1 MGKIKP
7 LIPSEQLVKRL
18 HLMADA
24 GGMLTRDRIEA
35 IRQAA
40 DRIDMLRQHDRFD
53 TLRIHV
59 QKEGEP
65 DEEH

>member
-7 LIPSEQLVKRL
+7 LISSEQLVKRL

-24 GGMLTRDRIEA
+24 GGMLTKDRIEA

-40 DRIDMLRQHDRFD
+40 DRID
-53 TLRIHV
+53 TLRILEK
-59 QKEGEP
+59 KEGESH
-65 DEEH
+65 EEH

>member
-7 LIPSEQLVKRL
+7 LISSEQLIKRL

-24 GGMLTRDRIEA
+24 GGMLTKDRIEA

-40 DRIDMLRQHDRFD
+40 DRID
-53 TLRIHV
+53 TLRILEK
-59 QKEGEP
+59 KEGESN
-65 DEEH
+65 EEH